1 MQITP
6 QLVEA
11 RGRADRTVL
20 EAERFKVAMAPPPG
34 NVPEFENSLSDDNFF
49 HLTCHIDKNL
59 REKIERGEYVELEK
73 LLPKDKG
80 SEFGAHT
87 GENRLE
93 WIMQDGQTFLAPASN
108 KSQKING
115 LKRWDQAFRVY
126 ATIFCGA
133 NPSRSK
139 EIWQYVSVIHS
150 AAAAF
155 VWDNVANYD
164 FTFRHL
170 MEFNPQRSWAVTYTQ
185 MWNLSMREPLTK
197 NNQFSWNKGSGH
209 NFNSS
214 GSQSSNGGSNNR
226 NVRKKRK
233 YCWGFNKGLKCKFG
247 KNCRYI
253 ERCSFCDKADHGVE
267 QL

>member
-93 WIMQDGQTFLAPASN
+93 WIMQDGTDISCTCFQ
-108 KSQKING
+108 
-115 LKRWDQAFRVY
+115 
-126 ATIFCGA
+126 
-133 NPSRSK
+133 
-139 EIWQYVSVIHS
+139 
-150 AAAAF
+150 
-155 VWDNVANYD
+155 
-164 FTFRHL
+164 
-170 MEFNPQRSWAVTYTQ
+170 
-185 MWNLSMREPLTK
+185 
-197 NNQFSWNKGSGH
+197 
-209 NFNSS
+209 
-214 GSQSSNGGSNNR
+214 
-226 NVRKKRK
+226 
-233 YCWGFNKGLKCKFG
+233 
-247 KNCRYI
+247 
-253 ERCSFCDKADHGVE
+253 
-267 QL
+267 